1 MKKIL
6 LLLLMSVNL
15 VANDLY
21 LYDANEQIEIT
32 EVINNKL
39 SVLNAQINNT
49 FTLTNSLN
57 INTQTNSTA
66 TYVFPYRIA
75 IHQREST
82 STYFNQTSTEY
93 DNNLKLPE
101 VVKVKDAMFNFTS
114 NGELYC
120 VSESATTN
128 TILTSLCSVVFNKTS
143 FFIKSGDKYTQIYVV
158 GGNATVL
165 DSKSKKK
172 KDLKEG
178 DYLVVTPQVILNA
191 REATVTKMGNSF
203 SIKEVEDEEKDAHNK
218 SIQTLKSKLDNT
230 LFVNYGQ
237 NIFGFKLK

>member
-1 MKKIL
+1 ML

-57 INTQTNSTA
+57 INTQTNSTV

-75 IHQREST
+75 IHQREIT

-93 DNNLKLPE
+93 DNNFKLPE

-128 TILTSLCSVVFNKTS
+128 TILTSLCSIVFNKTS

-158 GGNATVL
+158 GGNVTVL

-203 SIKEVEDEEKDAHNK
+203 SIKEVEEEEKYAHNK

>member
-57 INTQTNSTA
+57 INTQTNSTV

-93 DNNLKLPE
+93 DNNFKLPE

-128 TILTSLCSVVFNKTS
+128 TILTSLCSIVFNKTS

>member
-1 MKKIL
+1 MNKIL

-57 INTQTNSTA
+57 INTQTNSTV

-93 DNNLKLPE
+93 DNNFKLPE

-128 TILTSLCSVVFNKTS
+128 TILTSLCSIVFNKTS

>member
-57 INTQTNSTA
+57 INTQTNSTV

-93 DNNLKLPE
+93 VNDFKLPE
-101 VVKVKDAMFNFTS
+101 VVKVKDAMFNFTV

-120 VSESATTN
+120 VSESTNLNTLLTT
-128 TILTSLCSVVFNKTS
+128 LCSITFSQST
-143 FFIKSGDKYTQIYVV
+143 FFVKSNEKFTHVYVMS
-158 GGNATVL
+158 GNVTVL
-165 DSKSKKK
+165 DNKSKKK
-172 KDLKEG
+172 KELKSG
-178 DYLVVTPQVILNA
+178 DYLVVTPQIVMSA
-191 REATVTKMGNSF
+191 REASVTKLGNSF
-203 SIKEVEDEEKDAHNK
+203 SVKEVEDEEKEVHSK
-218 SIQTLKSKLDNT
+218 ELSTLKSKLDNT

-237 NIFGFKLK
+237 NIFGIKLQ

>member
-21 LYDANEQIEIT
+21 LYDASEQIEIT

-203 SIKEVEDEEKDAHNK
+203 SIKEVEDEEKDAHSK
-218 SIQTLKSKLDNT
+218 SIQTLKVKLDNT